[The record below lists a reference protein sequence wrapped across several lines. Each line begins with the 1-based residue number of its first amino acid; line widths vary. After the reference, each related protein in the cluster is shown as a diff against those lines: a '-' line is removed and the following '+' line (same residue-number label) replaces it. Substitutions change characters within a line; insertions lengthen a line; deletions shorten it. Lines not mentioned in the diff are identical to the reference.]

1 MKQVIKFSSR
11 RIFDII
17 KPGKFP
23 GQFINIEKLTSME
36 WSYCA
41 EFKKGLK
48 LTIPRNLR
56 GMLK

>member
-1 MKQVIKFSSR
+1 MIKFSSR